1 MLLPEMVIPLAK
13 EISPYIYIY
22 IYKRHPGLL
31 SLLYFKRDVSAT
43 NFCPHVSP
51 IFFSS
56 MENIRLSNI
65 SRLLEAL
72 SNKLKLIS
80 WCLLKRSHTVLFSL
94 SLFFLLSRNIFLC
107 NYTAD
112 F

>member
-13 EISPYIYIY
+13 EISPH
-22 IYKRHPGLL
+22 IYKRHPELL

-43 NFCPHVSP
+43 NFCSHVSP

-56 MENIRLSNI
+56 VENIRSSSI
-65 SRLLEAL
+65 SRPLEAV

-80 WCLLKRSHTVLFSL
+80 WGLLKRSHTALFSL